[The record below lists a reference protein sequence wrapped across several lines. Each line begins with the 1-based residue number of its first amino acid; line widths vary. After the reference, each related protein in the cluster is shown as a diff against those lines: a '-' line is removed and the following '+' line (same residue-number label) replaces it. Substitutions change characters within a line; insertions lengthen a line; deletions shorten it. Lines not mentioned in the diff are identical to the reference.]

1 MSTAIGKITGLID
14 RLINATQENKVDW
27 DKLEYDEFDDPVDV
41 IYYTKLT
48 GSNEERYIL
57 YVQNVKGC
65 ITLSMYKEGFDE
77 TGSYDNTMVGEPIRS
92 TDIMSYVDPKSYSI
106 FGLDKLYDMIKLSIW
121 EKEHE
126 RTMCILSD
134 LLDNIDP
141 YKEWRYCN

>member
-1 MSTAIGKITGLID
+1 MSTVTGQIAGLID
-14 RLINATQENKVDW
+14 RLINATQENKIKW
-27 DKLEYDEFDDPVDV
+27 DKLESDEFNDPADT

-57 YVQNVKGC
+57 YAQNEKGC

-77 TGSYDNTMVGEPIRS
+77 TGSYDNTIVGEPIRS
-92 TDIMSYVDPKSYSI
+92 TDITSYIDPKSYSV
-106 FGLDKLYDMIKLSIW
+106 FGLDKLYDLIKLSVW

-126 RTMCILSD
+126 RTMRILSD

-141 YKEWRYCN
+141 YIE